1 MRTKTMIYKELIID
15 LIECDLNKLN
25 WLSVWKYKRSIRP
38 LKAYV
43 RIHELNVY
51 INVYSIDD
59 FDDAKIQVQARMLF
73 GARKSRGLP
82 INR

>member
-1 MRTKTMIYKELIID
+1 MIYKELIID

-51 INVYSIDD
+51 INVYCYACDWMD
-59 FDDAKIQVQARMLF
+59 VETIQVQARMFF